1 MSWLLPQGLGTKT
14 IKGFASRMLD
24 LNTNN
29 GILVYKQNVSAIA
42 RQLLQVT
49 HFSDSS
55 VYIHSP
61 FVQMYM

>member
-1 MSWLLPQGLGTKT
+1 MSWLLPPQGLGTKT

-49 HFSDSS
+49 HFFLSL
-55 VYIHSP
+55 V
-61 FVQMYM
+61 